1 MQPPVPDPPPALKA
15 RGTARQR
22 ALRNERLLERMQEG
36 WSYESIASAERLSV
50 SHVRDI
56 VARAL
61 RRREP
66 DGANEHMR
74 LQRLRLAPSLRV
86 AAEAIAAGDLRAI
99 DRMLRLLDRLDRYN
113 SADIVTEEDREDLF
127 RKLKEQIDRRSRKYD
142 LEREREERRFR
153 NALAR
158 LAALGID
165 EESATADP
173 PEGGSAPGD
182 PQAPAPAPI
191 FAGESA
197 APAPSPGG
205 ASGWEAWRLPRE
217 RPNA

>member
-165 EESATADP
+165 EESATADL
-173 PEGGSAPGD
+173 PEGAP
-182 PQAPAPAPI
+182 PASAPAPI
-191 FAGESA
+191 FAGQSA

-205 ASGWEAWRLPRE
+205 ASGWEAWCFSRE